1 MWSHSAPRADQEP
14 NGKAEPLV
22 RLCFSCDI
30 RYSARNAFGGL
41 PAASRAL
48 FFSNTMNRDY
58 PLDRVRN
65 FGIIAHIDAGKTT
78 TSERVLFYTGAQ
90 HKIGE
95 VHEGET
101 TTDWMEQERER
112 GITITAAAI
121 TCFWNKTTEDKND
134 ASKKH
139 RFNIIDTPGHIDF
152 TAEVKRSMRVLDG
165 AIVVFDG
172 VAGVEPQ
179 SETNWRYADEAKVPR
194 VCFINKLDRTGAS
207 FEDSYK
213 SILDRLSTKA
223 IRMQIPI
230 GLESNFEG
238 VVDLLT
244 MKAFRFEGNMGEIV
258 IEGEIPADLLEEA
271 KTRRAE
277 LIERIVEQDDAAMSA
292 YLEGKEPSIDELK
305 KILRKAVIA
314 NEVFPVYTGSALKNK
329 GVQLVLDAVVD
340 YLPSPL
346 ELPPATGINPKTGE
360 AVVRHASDDEP
371 FCALAFKLQSDPF
384 VGALTFFRVY
394 SGTISAGSY
403 VYNSTT
409 GSKERVGRIVRL
421 QADKREEVEKVFAG
435 EIAAAV
441 GLKDTKTSHTLCD
454 EANPIVLEQI
464 KFPEPVVSLRVEPKT
479 KADQEKMSIALRKL
493 SDEDPTFRVSSD
505 EETGETIISG
515 MGELHLEI
523 LVDRMKR
530 EFNVVADT
538 GKPQVAYR
546 ETIQGSSEAEGK
558 YIKQTGGRGQ
568 YGHVRIRMKKLEPID
583 PEAKIPKNVTREDH
597 FEFINNIKGGVVP
610 QEYIPAVEKGIRE
623 AMDRGF
629 LAGFQMVDI
638 SVELYDGSYHDVD
651 SSEIAFKIAASMAFQ
666 EAAGKAKAVLLEP
679 IMKVEVN
686 VPEQFMGDITGSLSG
701 KRGQI
706 EGMEDRGNNKVIKAK
721 VPLSEMFGYTTT
733 LRSMTEGRG
742 SMTMEFD
749 HYDVVPKNVA
759 DEIIASRK

>member
-1 MWSHSAPRADQEP
+1 M
-14 NGKAEPLV
+14 K
-22 RLCFSCDI
+22 
-30 RYSARNAFGGL
+30 
-41 PAASRAL
+41 
-48 FFSNTMNRDY
+48 RDY
-58 PLDRVRN
+58 PLEKVRN

-78 TSERVLFYTGAQ
+78 TSERVLFYTGSQ

-121 TCFWNKTTEDKND
+121 TCFWSKTAEKDKKD
-134 ASKKH
+134 ASKKF

-172 VAGVEPQ
+172 VSGVEPQ
-179 SETNWRYADEAKVPR
+179 SETNWRYADEANVPR
-194 VCFINKLDRTGAS
+194 ICFINKLDRTGAS
-207 FEDSYK
+207 FENSYK
-213 SILDRLSTKA
+213 SILDRLSPKA

-230 GLESNFEG
+230 GEEGAHEG

-244 MKAFRFEGNMGEIV
+244 MKGYTFSGNMGEEV
-258 IEGEIPADLLEEA
+258 IEGEVPADLVETA
-271 KTRRAE
+271 TKYRKD
-277 LIERIVEQDDAAMSA
+277 LIERIVENDDAAMNA
-292 YLEGKEPSIDELK
+292 YLEGKEPSLDDLK
-305 KILRKAVIA
+305 AILRKAVIS
-314 NEVFPVYTGSALKNK
+314 NQVFPVYCGSALKNK

-346 ELPPATGINPKTGE
+346 DLPPATGTNPKTGE
-360 AVVRHASDDEP
+360 PVERHANDDEP
-371 FCALAFKLQSDPF
+371 FCALAFKLQTDPF

-403 VYNSTT
+403 IYNSTT

-421 QADKREEVEKVFAG
+421 QADKREEVEQVFSG

-464 KFPEPVVSLRVEPKT
+464 HFPEPVVSLRIEPAT
-479 KADQEKMSIALRKL
+479 KADQEKMGIALRKL
-493 SDEDPTFRVSSD
+493 SDEDPTFRVTSD
-505 EETGETIISG
+505 EETAETIISG

-530 EFNVVADT
+530 EFNVVANV

-546 ETIQGSSEAEGK
+546 ETILGSSEAEGK

-568 YGHVRIRMKKLEPID
+568 YGHVKIKMKKMEPVD
-583 PEAKIPKNVTREDH
+583 PEAKIPKNTTREDH

-610 QEYIPAVEKGIRE
+610 QEYIPAVEKGVRE
-623 AMDRGF
+623 AMSRGF
-629 LAGFQMVDI
+629 LAGFPMVDI
-638 SVELYDGSYHDVD
+638 SIDLYDGSYHDVD
-651 SSEIAFKIAASMAFQ
+651 SSEIAFKIAASQAFQ
-666 EAAGKAKAVLLEP
+666 EAAQKAKPVILEP
-679 IMKVEVN
+679 IMRVEVV

-706 EGMEDRGNNKVIKAK
+706 EGMEDRGMNKAVHAK

-749 HYDVVPKNVA
+749 HYDVVPTNVA
-759 DEIIASRK
+759 NDIIASRK